1 MIKKILSLG
10 RYSAFSGIA
19 LALGL
24 ARELAVS
31 SKFGLSQELDVYVA
45 MSGFYLF
52 FGTQIGNA
60 LEMVFISKS
69 ADLNNA
75 ERVTEQLAKLV
86 KILLLVNL
94 FTVIVLYNYSGYLI
108 AWIFPGFTGAQQE
121 FGVFVLSWLLI
132 AIVLANLSGLMR
144 ASLNVLR
151 IFSPGMLAGSIV
163 SASSIISVL
172 TFGNELGV
180 IALLYGFIIGN
191 ALVFAMTAA
200 VFLRVADFSYR
211 RRPPNT
217 KHVLAGVWQAVAI
230 VIVGEVAFQGFAM
243 TEKSFASTFEAGT
256 VSAFFYAWTLVSIPL
271 SLVVMPLS
279 TVVYPRLAETFGKDR
294 RQGYAML
301 KRYGGWLFLFGL
313 AVVSVASWFSEY
325 LVKLVFLRGRFS
337 LSDAEKTADILSIII
352 YALPLLSVSRLTRYS
367 LYSLSN
373 YSGPVLALVLSW
385 AVIAVSAYLLTPD
398 YGVIGLAYSST
409 MAVATEA
416 LSMLIILRLSL
427 RHN

>member
-10 RYSAFSGIA
+10 RYSLFSGVA

-94 FTVIVLYNYSGYLI
+94 FTVIALYNYSGHLI
-108 AWIFPGFTGAQQE
+108 AWIFPGFTGTQQE

-180 IALLYGFIIGN
+180 MALLYGFIIGN
-191 ALVFAMTAA
+191 ALVFAMTAV

-243 TEKSFASTFEAGT
+243 TEKGFASTFAAGT

-313 AVVSVASWFSEY
+313 SVVSVASWFSEY
-325 LVKLVFLRGRFS
+325 LVKLVFMRGRFS

-385 AVIAVSAYLLTPD
+385 AIIAISAYLLTPD

-416 LSMLIILRLSL
+416 IAMLIILRLSL